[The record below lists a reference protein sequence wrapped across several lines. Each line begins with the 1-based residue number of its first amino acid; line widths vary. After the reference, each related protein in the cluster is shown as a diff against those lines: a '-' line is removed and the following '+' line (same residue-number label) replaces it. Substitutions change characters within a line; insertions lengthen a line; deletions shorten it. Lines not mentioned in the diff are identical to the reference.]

1 MVRKLLELI
10 RKEMLVLLRGRQ
22 TIPIALAKGKID
34 KEKANEL
41 NAVLSQP
48 GR

>member
-1 MVRKLLELI
+1 LLPAYEEL
-10 RKEMLVLLRGRQ
+10 GRQ

-41 NAVLSQP
+41 NAILSRP
-48 GR
+48 SR